1 MSFSRRV
8 LHMDPCPWPASSK
21 AAERDGIPASPS
33 CSAAAAHLV
42 CLVILIRAPGVPV
55 PTGTHGELP
64 ALADRSS
71 LTVHGNTSLLTSR
84 DSPLLCK
91 AVLDL

>member
-1 MSFSRRV
+1 MR
-8 LHMDPCPWPASSK
+8 
-21 AAERDGIPASPS
+21 GIPASPS

-42 CLVILIRAPGVPV
+42 CLVILIRALGVPV

-71 LTVHGNTSLLTSR
+71 LTVHGNTSLLTRVIVRSFAR
-84 DSPLLCK
+84 RCSDAPDC
-91 AVLDL
+91 